1 MPAAHARFSPSA
13 AERWVNCPGSVAL
26 SRDLPAQPPSRYAA
40 EGSAAHTLAE
50 RAIAHGK
57 PADFWIGEQIEHDGF
72 VFTVDA
78 EMAAYVQVYLDEVHA
93 RVGDGTLL
101 AEQRVGFS
109 EAIGVHDQFGT
120 SDCIILSADGKRL
133 VVGDLKYGQGV
144 QVFAENNLQM
154 LTYAVAVFET
164 FDAVLDFSAVEEI
177 ELFICQPR
185 LDHIDS
191 WSTTPEQVREHA
203 AKLRLAAGAAIE
215 GLYALDEGEPIP
227 DELFRVTEKG
237 CQWCPARPT
246 CAKHREFVSAIVFDD
261 FKALDE
267 PDVVAVQGAPSV
279 PGSPDKLGQLFGVID
294 IVEGWC
300 RAVRAEVERLV
311 MAGTE
316 VIGPDGER
324 MKVVEGKKGNRSW
337 SDADQAAAVLSTLL
351 GPDNAYARKLLT
363 PAQVEKAL
371 GKKRKQEFADMLAPL
386 TTQAPGRPK
395 VTLGSDPAPP
405 WTGSAGADE
414 FEVLGDGD

>member
-1 MPAAHARFSPSA
+1 MAAHAKFSPSA
-13 AERWVNCPGSVAL
+13 AERWVNCPGSIAL
-26 SRDLPAQPPSRYAA
+26 SRDLPAQPTSRYAA

-50 RAIAHGK
+50 RAITHDR

-78 EMAAYVQVYLDEVHA
+78 EMAAYVQVYLDEVNS
-93 RVGDGTLL
+93 RVGDGILL
-101 AEQRVGFS
+101 AEQRVSFS
-109 EAIGVHDQFGT
+109 ETIGVPEQFGT
-120 SDCIILSADGKRL
+120 SDCIILSACGKRL

-154 LTYAVAVFET
+154 MTYALGVLET
-164 FDAVLDFSAVEEI
+164 FDAVLDFSAVESV

-191 WSTTPEQVREHA
+191 WTTTVEELREHA
-203 AKLRLAAGAAIE
+203 ERLRLAAQAALE
-215 GLYALDEGEPIP
+215 GIDAYEITADVP
-227 DELFRVTEKG
+227 DELLRVTEKG
-237 CQWCPARPT
+237 CQWCPVRANCR
-246 CAKHREFVSAIVFDD
+246 KHREFVSAIVFDD

-371 GKKRKQEFADMLAPL
+371 GKKRKHEFADMLAPL

-414 FEVLGDGD
+414 FEVLDDE